1 MSAKIRR
8 QSIVSS
14 LIIYVGFAIGFLN
27 TYFFG
32 RQDIFTSEEY
42 GLTQLFVK
50 LAALIASL
58 SVIAMPNYI
67 IKFFPYYHGRLKPD
81 KNDMLTIALV
91 TGIVGFLLV
100 AFFGY
105 AFEHMVVRKYSANSP
120 LFVDYY
126 YWVYALGFGLTMYN
140 ILEAYCQTL
149 HRPVLGTLLREVEW
163 RFLTL
168 VLIIL
173 FITDVI
179 SDFSLF
185 VKLFA
190 LTYLGIAFTMFGYLL
205 YIGAIKFTFKISF
218 VTLRIRKVLFRFIA
232 FVHCAIVI
240 SMLSQVFDTLVIG
253 SVVEDGL
260 TALAIFTLA
269 ELMTSIIQAP
279 QRSVINVS
287 VAHLSDAWKRKD
299 LAKVSRIYIRSSI
312 NLLLISLFLFCL
324 IALNFVDAIH
334 FFKLKREFTLGYTA
348 FIIMG
353 ITKVID
359 LGTGVN
365 AQVIGTSRYWRFEIW
380 SGMILLVIMLPLSY
394 WFTKMYGI
402 VGPPLAGLISYSI
415 YNSVRIYF
423 IYKKYQLF
431 PFNKKTIYNVV
442 LAVFSFFTTY
452 FIFKE
457 THGFWA
463 LAGRSVLFSGI
474 YASGVLYFKLSPD
487 VHSIVAAMQAKLP
500 WKKNSSNS

>member
-14 LIIYVGFAIGFLN
+14 LVIYVGFSIGFLN

-32 RQDIFTSEEY
+32 KEDIFTSEEY

-50 LAALIASL
+50 LSALIASL

-67 IKFFPYYHGRLKPD
+67 IKFFPYYNDRLKPG

-91 TGIVGFLLV
+91 TGISGFLVV
-100 AFFGY
+100 ASFGY
-105 AFEHMVVRKYSANSP
+105 AFEHLVIEKYSTNSP

-149 HRPVLGTLLREVEW
+149 HRPVLGTFLREMEW
-163 RFLTL
+163 RILVL
-168 VLIIL
+168 VLIVL
-173 FITDVI
+173 YITGAI
-179 SDFSLF
+179 SNFSLF
-185 VKLFA
+185 IKLYT
-190 LTYLGIAFTMFGYLL
+190 LTYLGIAATMFLYLAW
-205 YIGAIKFTFKISF
+205 IGAIKFTFKISF
-218 VTLRIRKVLFRFIA
+218 VTLRIRKIIFRFVT

-279 QRSVINVS
+279 QRSIVNVS
-287 VAHLSDAWKRKD
+287 VAHLSEAWKQKD
-299 LAKVSRIYIRSSI
+299 IARVSRIYIRSSV

-324 IALNFVDAIH
+324 IALNFIDAIN
-334 FFKLKREFTLGYTA
+334 FFQLKEEFTLGYTA

-353 ITKVID
+353 LTKVID

-380 SGMILLVIMLPLSY
+380 SGMILLIIMLPLSY
-394 WFTKMYGI
+394 FFTKMYGI
-402 VGPPLAGLISYSI
+402 VGPPLAGLISYTI
-415 YNSVRIYF
+415 YNSIRIYF
-423 IYKKYQLF
+423 IWIKYRLF
-431 PFNKKTIYNVV
+431 PFSKKTLSN
-442 LAVFSFFTTY
+442 LALALFAFFVTY
-452 FIFKE
+452 FAFKSM
-457 THGFWA
+457 HGFWA
-463 LAGRSVLFSGI
+463 LAGRSLLFSVI
-474 YASGVLYFKLSPD
+474 YLFGVLYMKLSPD
-487 VHSIVAAMQAKLP
+487 IIPVIRSVRDRLS
-500 WKKNSSNS
+500 WRGKK